1 MGRATSGVTGMK
13 FRSDVDSVL
22 SMSVIRAEQVAAEEA
37 AEAKAEATGE
47 STAAGELPDVKE
59 QYVFTITDGGFAKRS
74 RISEYRVTN
83 RGGLGIKAMALA
95 NEDRGQLVGAFIV
108 EEGDEIMSIT
118 QSGQVVR
125 SPINADFR
133 PTGRSTMGVKF
144 VGPKSG
150 DSVAV
155 VARSVESRED
165 EEGEVEGDAEGG
177 LNGGESS
184 DAGVGATIEGTVSE
198 TASDATDAAAPETDG
213 ESEA

>member
-1 MGRATSGVTGMK
+1 M
-13 FRSDVDSVL
+13 
-22 SMSVIRAEQVAAEEA
+22 
-37 AEAKAEATGE
+37 
-47 STAAGELPDVKE
+47 KE
-59 QYVFTITDGGFAKRS
+59 QYVFTITDGGFAKRT
-74 RISEYRVTN
+74 RISEYRLTN

-95 NEDRGQLVGAFIV
+95 NEDRGELVGAFIV
-108 EEGDEIMSIT
+108 EEGDEILSIT
-118 QSGQVVR
+118 QNGQVVR

-165 EEGEVEGDAEGG
+165 EEAEVEGEADRGRQRRRIVRCG
-177 LNGGESS
+177 RGCNNRGNSGQ
-184 DAGVGATIEGTVSE
+184 T
-198 TASDATDAAAPETDG
+198 ATDAADAPGPDTDG